1 MFMNINFCNKLN
13 ILLLENLNL
22 FKTKLEIRKDIK
34 NEIIKLS
41 KPISNFNPLKN
52 L

>member
-1 MFMNINFCNKLN
+1 MFMNINFCNKLI
-13 ILLLENLNL
+13 ILLLKNLNL

-34 NEIIKLS
+34 NEIIKLR